1 MVKTA
6 AVVLQFGIKT
16 KMKTQSFG
24 SSSWV
29 KLLLEAF
36 QRKRSL
42 RICTK
47 FAQMRQVAMWHIF
60 CMRLIYY
67 SPNNFKILP
76 DPYPY
81 QLLNT
86 SVRNCFG
93 MIQSVSTSAQ
103 VPSFQSVYLNWSQ
116 TKFAASNA
124 GRHGKQSKSNCKTR
138 NRRVSIPI
146 IIIYE
151 LHWAHCIGLPQRT
164 SDDFVQTDELQ
175 VTSIRILQYI
185 LSIWRIHEVL
195 DTLWSYISI
204 FYSRYNFEYP
214 PCVLLLIMSVCP
226 KSVSHVWP
234 DELWHSSTWR
244 SWTSGELAISIST
257 LWPPLSP
264 GSSLPALLGPP
275 ETTNMIRG
283 VAMWMPG
290 GNFDANNMQMQHVQ
304 KTSSNV
310 TANGGGPL
318 EPSTRWAQSRSP

>member
-138 NRRVSIPI
+138 NRRVSIPYYYYYI
-146 IIIYE
+146 WVALST
-151 LHWAHCIGLPQRT
+151 LHWPSAKDKRWLRPNWRAPGHIDPYITVYIYIVYLAYSWGARYAVILY
-164 SDDFVQTDELQ
+164 FYLLQ
-175 VTSIRILQYI
+175 
-185 LSIWRIHEVL
+185 
-195 DTLWSYISI
+195 
-204 FYSRYNFEYP
+204 
-214 PCVLLLIMSVCP
+214 
-226 KSVSHVWP
+226 
-234 DELWHSSTWR
+234 
-244 SWTSGELAISIST
+244 
-257 LWPPLSP
+257 
-264 GSSLPALLGPP
+264 
-275 ETTNMIRG
+275 
-283 VAMWMPG
+283 
-290 GNFDANNMQMQHVQ
+290 
-304 KTSSNV
+304 
-310 TANGGGPL
+310 
-318 EPSTRWAQSRSP
+318 